1 MDAAGRLVDLQSFG
15 WLADTMEKKPVSD
28 EQKEAYDRLLA
39 THPDIERKGKNLL
52 YTSVNGHM
60 FTVFSTGAKLGI
72 RLPKAEREAFLG
84 EFKTT
89 ILESYGHNMP
99 EYVTVPDALLED
111 TRTLEPYLRM
121 SYEYVTSLEPKPT
134 TKPKKKK

>member
-1 MDAAGRLVDLQSFG
+1 MD
-15 WLADTMEKKPVSD
+15 KKPVSN

-39 THPDIERKGKNLL
+39 THPDVERKGQDML

-60 FTVFSTGAKLGI
+60 MK
-72 RLPKAEREAFLG
+72 
-84 EFKTT
+84 
-89 ILESYGHNMP
+89 

-111 TRTLEPYLRM
+111 TETLKPYLRM

-134 TKPKKKK
+134 TKSKKR